1 MYQENDKEQ
10 QKDEGW
16 RKPKGK
22 SNKPKKKKETRGRKN
37 KTKLPNKHINQS
49 NPGEYCVV
57 SFLYIKFHWLKD
69 GYEHIPFVNIF
80 TQ

>member
-22 SNKPKKKKETRGRKN
+22 SNKPKKKETRGRKN

-49 NPGEYCVV
+49 NPGE
-57 SFLYIKFHWLKD
+57 
-69 GYEHIPFVNIF
+69 
-80 TQ
+80 